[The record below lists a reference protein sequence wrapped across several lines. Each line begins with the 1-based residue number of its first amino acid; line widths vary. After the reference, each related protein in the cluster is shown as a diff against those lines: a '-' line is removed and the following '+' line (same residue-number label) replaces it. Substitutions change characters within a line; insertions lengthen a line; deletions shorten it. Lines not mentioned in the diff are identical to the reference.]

1 MTDGKYPRYCDVTH
15 EGMWEGWCI
24 NDGES
29 YIKHEADA
37 LKCATDAGYK
47 DIEQAYEDEFM
58 YWTDWHE
65 IPKDEWDQP
74 PTNLIC
80 GEKYPRCHFCGS
92 VDLELE
98 DTTYAS
104 MNAMTNHVRCS
115 SCGTAMELKYEIKL
129 IEIK

>member
-1 MTDGKYPRYCDVTH
+1 MTDKKYPRYCDVTH
-15 EGMWEGWCI
+15 EGMWEGWCV

-58 YWTDWHE
+58 YWTDWRE
-65 IPKDEWDQP
+65 IPRDEWDEP
-74 PTNLIC
+74 PSIPIC
-80 GEKYPRCHFCGS
+80 KECHS
-92 VDLELE
+92 HDLELE

-104 MNAMTNHVRCS
+104 MNAMTNHVRCCE
-115 SCGTAMELKYEIKL
+115 CGTAMELKYEIKL